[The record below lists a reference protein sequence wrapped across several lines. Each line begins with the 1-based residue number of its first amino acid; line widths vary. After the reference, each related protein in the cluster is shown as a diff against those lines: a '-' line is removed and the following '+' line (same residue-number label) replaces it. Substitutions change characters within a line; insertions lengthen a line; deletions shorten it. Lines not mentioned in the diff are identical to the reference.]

1 MPPDYK
7 ILPEPAANQPNQKTQ
22 KKNSSDNIE
31 KLLTNKKNS
40 SSKNKLKTSSSI
52 EKLILEKIK

>member
-1 MPPDYK
+1 MPSK
-7 ILPEPAANQPNQKTQ
+7 RFNKLPKGTSNLQSEA
-22 KKNSSDNIE
+22 IE

-40 SSKNKLKTSSSI
+40 SSKNKIKTSSSI